1 MSNIVGEGFPD
12 FVLEQINQR
21 QKIYGS
27 INRDEQQ
34 LSYLEAR
41 TGWCK
46 LVSSVNVKKPLRNI
60 TLLEEDLAKAFVLF
74 NGTTN
79 EGTNAQRAGIWPGT
93 GNPNDYAYGMGGT
106 AYGLRPMPG
115 IKSASTKTET
125 RGSLKTSTIQIQANN
140 KEQFD
145 IIDTL
150 YLRLGFSLLLEWGN
164 SSYFNNEGAYVAD
177 NPNSLADEFISGKLN
192 YSNYSAKI
200 NKK

>member
-93 GNPNDYAYGMGGT
+93 GNPNNYALNNSLISSTT
-106 AYGLRPMPG
+106 A
-115 IKSASTKTET
+115 I
-125 RGSLKTSTIQIQANN
+125 NN
-140 KEQFD
+140 K
-145 IIDTL
+145 ISS
-150 YLRLGFSLLLEWGN
+150 FSDNL
-164 SSYFNNEGAYVAD
+164 NNYT
-177 NPNSLADEFISGKLN
+177 SRYMLHRR
-192 YSNYSAKI
+192 
-200 NKK
+200 